1 MRSMST
7 QGLMVVCVAVI
18 VALVVGLPSAP
29 ASQKTKEPAA
39 AKPEAPKST
48 AERREAKKPV
58 AADEATPRMPA
69 HFNKVINEEQR
80 PKIIAVLKD
89 HGPKIQQLRAE
100 LASLIEKRD
109 EALLKVLTPTQR
121 RQLEELRA
129 EASAKRA
136 AASADGEKAEQPKH
150 ARPSSS
156 RGPRTP

>member
-29 ASQKTKEPAA
+29 ASQKAKEPAA

-48 AERREAKKPV
+48 ATRREAKKPV
-58 AADEATPRMPA
+58 TTDEATPRMPA

-129 EASAKRA
+129 EASA
-136 AASADGEKAEQPKH
+136 SARRHRPMAKK
-150 ARPSSS
+150 PSSPSAPRLSNS